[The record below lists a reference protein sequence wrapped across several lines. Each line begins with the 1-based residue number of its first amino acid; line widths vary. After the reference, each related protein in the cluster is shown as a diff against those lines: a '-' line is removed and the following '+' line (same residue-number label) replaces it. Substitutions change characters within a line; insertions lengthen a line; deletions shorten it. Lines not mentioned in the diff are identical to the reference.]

1 MNFLSDPVPFLT
13 DWLNGLLAG
22 WGLSTGLVHFISY
35 IIGGGILATAAMLLV
50 LFLIWLERKLIGRIQ
65 DRLGP
70 NRVGPFGLFQ
80 TLADMLKIFIKEHI
94 TPEGA
99 DRVPYE
105 LGPVLSVAAVLM
117 VWAVLPFARTTMG
130 TDLSVGLLF
139 IFAVGS
145 IGELA
150 VILAGWGSNNKYA
163 LLGSFRAVA
172 LLISYSIPMLI
183 VLLVPVMLAGSL
195 RLNDLVQAQ
204 NVWYIVLAPVPALIF
219 FISSVAEVGR
229 SPFDLTEAE
238 SEIVSG
244 FNIEYS
250 GLKFGMFYVADF
262 LHAFTISLIF
272 STIFLG
278 GWRGPAAEQIPI
290 LGFVYYLVKTSVVY
304 FLVVLMRGTLPRLR
318 IDQMNNL
325 NWKFLTPFSLL
336 SVIVF
341 ALADKILP
349 NSLTLGR
356 VLVLLAANALIL
368 VAMLGGMNW
377 FSAHRRR
384 PVVVTRRRH
393 EIAPHKDVSA

>member
-22 WGLSTGLVHFISY
+22 WGLSTGLVHLISY
-35 IIGGGILATAAMLLV
+35 IIGGGILATGAMLLV

-70 NRVGPFGLFQ
+70 NRVGPYGLFQ

-94 TPEGA
+94 TPEGS

-105 LGPVLSVAAVLM
+105 LAPVLSVAAVLM
-117 VWAVLPFARTTMG
+117 VWAVLPFASTTRG

-150 VILAGWGSNNKYA
+150 VIMAGWGSNNKYA
-163 LLGSFRAVA
+163 LLGAFRAVA

-183 VLLVPVMLAGSL
+183 VLLIPVMFAGTLSL
-195 RLNDLVQAQ
+195 NGLVLSQ
-204 NVWYIVLAPVPALIF
+204 NVWYIVLAPVPAFIF

-272 STIFLG
+272 ATIFLG
-278 GWRGPAAEQIPI
+278 GWRGPGAVQIPI

-304 FLVVLMRGTLPRLR
+304 FMVVLMRGTLPRLR
-318 IDQMNNL
+318 IDQMNNI

-341 ALADKILP
+341 ALAAKILP
-349 NSLTLGR
+349 DSQVLGR
-356 VLVLLAANALIL
+356 VVVLLAANALIL
-368 VAMLGGMNW
+368 ALMVWAMNW
-377 FSAHRRR
+377 FSAHRKR
-384 PVVVTRRRH
+384 PVVVSHRRH
-393 EIAPHKDVSA
+393 EIAPNKDVSA

>member
-1 MNFLSDPVPFLT
+1 MNFLSDPVHFLT
-13 DWLNGLLAG
+13 DWLNGLLSG

-117 VWAVLPFARTTMG
+117 VWAVLPFTRTTMG

-163 LLGSFRAVA
+163 LLGAFRAVA
-172 LLISYSIPMLI
+172 LLISYSIPMLV

-195 RLNDLVQAQ
+195 RMNDLVQAQ

-238 SEIVSG
+238 FEIVSG

-325 NWKFLTPFSLL
+325 NWKFLTPFSLF

-368 VAMLGGMNW
+368 AAMVGGMNW

>member
-13 DWLNGLLAG
+13 NWLNGLLAG
-22 WGLSTGLVHFISY
+22 WGLPTVLVHLISY
-35 IIGGGILATAAMLLV
+35 VIGGGILATGAMLLV

-70 NRVGPFGLFQ
+70 NRVGPYGLFQ

-99 DRVPYE
+99 DKVPYE

-117 VWAVLPFARTTMG
+117 VWAVLPFASSTRG

-163 LLGSFRAVA
+163 LLGAFRAVA

-183 VLLVPVMLAGSL
+183 VLLVPVMFAGSL
-195 RLNDLVQAQ
+195 SLNDLVLKQT
-204 NVWYIVLAPVPALIF
+204 VWYIVLAPVPALIF

-278 GWRGPAAEQIPI
+278 GWRGPGAVQIPI
-290 LGFVYYLVKTSVVY
+290 LGFVYYLIKTSVVY

-318 IDQMNNL
+318 IDQMNNI
-325 NWKFLTPFSLL
+325 NWKFLTPFSLI
-336 SVIVF
+336 SVMVF
-341 ALADKILP
+341 ALAAKAFP
-349 NSLTLGR
+349 GSLRGH
-356 VLVLLAANALIL
+356 VLVLLSANALIL
-368 VAMLGGMNW
+368 ALMLWAMNW
-377 FSAHRRR
+377 FSAHRKR
-384 PVVVTRRRH
+384 PVVVSHRRH
-393 EIAPHKDVSA
+393 EIVPNKDVSA

>member
-1 MNFLSDPVPFLT
+1 MIFLSDPVPFLT

-22 WGLSTGLVHFISY
+22 WGLSTGLVHLISY
-35 IIGGGILATAAMLLV
+35 IIGGGILATGAMLLV

-70 NRVGPFGLFQ
+70 NRVGPYGIFQ

-130 TDLSVGLLF
+130 ADLSVGLLF

-163 LLGSFRAVA
+163 LLGAFRAVA

-204 NVWYIVLAPVPALIF
+204 SVWFIVLAPVPALIF

-278 GWRGPAAEQIPI
+278 GWRGPGAVQIPI
-290 LGFVYYLVKTSVVY
+290 LGFVYYLIKTSVVY

-318 IDQMNNL
+318 IDQMNNI

-341 ALADKILP
+341 ALAAKIIPGDL
-349 NSLTLGR
+349 SVGK
-356 VLVLLAANALIL
+356 VLVLLVANALIL
-368 VAMLGGMNW
+368 ALMVGAMNW
-377 FSAHRRR
+377 FSARRPR
-384 PVVVTRRRH
+384 PVVVSRRRH
-393 EIAPHKDVSA
+393 EMAPNKDVSA

>member
-22 WGLSTGLVHFISY
+22 WGLPAVLVHLISY
-35 IIGGGILATAAMLLV
+35 VIGGGILATGAMLLV

-99 DRVPYE
+99 DKVPYE

-117 VWAVLPFARTTMG
+117 VWAVLPFASTTRG

-163 LLGSFRAVA
+163 LLGAFRAVA

-195 RLNDLVQAQ
+195 SLNQLVLSQ
-204 NVWYIVLAPVPALIF
+204 NVWYIVVAPLPALIF

-272 STIFLG
+272 ATIFLG
-278 GWRGPAAEQIPI
+278 GWRGPGAMQIPI
-290 LGFVYYLVKTSVVY
+290 LGFVYYLIKTSVVY

-318 IDQMNNL
+318 IDQMNNI

-341 ALADKILP
+341 ALAAKAFP
-349 NSLTLGR
+349 GSLLGHI
-356 VLVLLAANALIL
+356 LVLLAANALIL
-368 VAMLGGMNW
+368 ALMLWAMNW
-377 FSAHRRR
+377 FSAHRKR
-384 PVVVTRRRH
+384 PVVVSHRRH
-393 EIAPHKDVSA
+393 EILPNKDVSA

>member
-1 MNFLSDPVPFLT
+1 MNFLIDPVPFIT
-13 DWLNGLLAG
+13 NWLNGLLAS
-22 WGLSTGLVHFISY
+22 WGLPIDLVHFISY
-35 IIGGGILATAAMLLV
+35 IIGGGILATGAMLFV
-50 LFLIWLERKLIGRIQ
+50 LFLIWLERKIIGRIQ

-70 NRVGPFGLFQ
+70 NRVGPFGIFQ
-80 TLADMLKIFIKEHI
+80 TVADMLKIFIKEHI

-130 TDLSVGLLF
+130 SDLSVGLLF

-150 VILAGWGSNNKYA
+150 VILSGWGSNNKYA
-163 LLGSFRAVA
+163 LLGAFRAVA

-183 VLLVPVMLAGSL
+183 VLLIPVMLAGSL
-195 RLNDLVQAQ
+195 RLNDIVQAQ
-204 NVWYIVLAPVPALIF
+204 NVWYIVLAPLPALIF
-219 FISSVAEVGR
+219 FVSSVAEVAR

-272 STIFLG
+272 ATIFLG
-278 GWRGPAAEQIPI
+278 GWRGPGAEQIPI
-290 LGFVYYLVKTSVVY
+290 LGFVYYLIKTSVAY
-304 FLVVLMRGTLPRLR
+304 FLVILMRGTLPRLR
-318 IDQMNNL
+318 IDQMNDF

-336 SVIVF
+336 SVVVF
-341 ALADKILP
+341 ALAAKIFP
-349 NSLTLGR
+349 ASFTLGR
-356 VLVLLAANALIL
+356 VLVLLAANAIIL
-368 VAMLGGMNW
+368 VAMIGAENW
-377 FSAHRRR
+377 FTAHRKR
-384 PVVVTRRRH
+384 PVVVSHRRH
-393 EIAPHKDVSA
+393 EIAPHKDVTA